1 MKRVDLLLNALDST
15 FDKES
20 WYAPF
25 KHAIE
30 GLTAEQAM
38 WKPSGGA
45 TNTIWENV
53 NHLIYYKERLAQTW
67 KAVNGQI
74 ISMVVKPSI

>member
-1 MKRVDLLLNALDST
+1 LLLNALDST

-38 WKPSGGA
+38 WKPSGEE

-53 NHLIYYKERLAQTW
+53 NHLIYYGSGAKKLINL
-67 KAVNGQI
+67 K
-74 ISMVVKPSI
+74 MVF

>member
-1 MKRVDLLLNALDST
+1 MKRIDLLLNVLDST

-38 WKPSGGA
+38 WKPAGET

-53 NHLIYYKERLAQTW
+53 NHLT
-67 KAVNGQI
+67 
-74 ISMVVKPSI
+74 